1 MYLVK
6 LLGKCLND
14 DVAICDLFSV
24 HLYEWQHPFL
34 AAELALVVNIL
45 KRRKCQKFAFRW
57 FKTCDYFFALFAL
70 LYFDPGIALL

>member
-24 HLYEWQHPFL
+24 HLYEGQHSLL
-34 AAELALVVNIL
+34 ASELALVINIL
-45 KRRKCQKFAFRW
+45 KLRKCQKFVFHW
-57 FKTCDYFFALFAL
+57 LKTCDYLHCLFNGILTLAL
-70 LYFDPGIALL
+70 L